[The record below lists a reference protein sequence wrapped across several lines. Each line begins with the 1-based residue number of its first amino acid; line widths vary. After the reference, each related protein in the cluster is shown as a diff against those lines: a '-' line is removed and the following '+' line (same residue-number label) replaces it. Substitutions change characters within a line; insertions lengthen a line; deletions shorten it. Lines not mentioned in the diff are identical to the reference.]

1 MASQTTLSIT
11 GMHCASCSALITRKL
26 KKTAG
31 VEEANVNYGANKA
44 RIRFDP
50 GKVDEQG
57 LIAAVKAAGYGA
69 AVADEKDREADKR
82 RRLDEIRTYGRK
94 FWAGLVLSLPMLGF
108 MVLSFLPDS
117 PVHEAVIP
125 SMGIISLIL
134 ATPVQFWLGYG
145 FYRGMWSSLKMRTF
159 NMDSLIAIG
168 TSTAY
173 FYSLYNFIDHFLTEG
188 TVIGEIHDLYF
199 EVAALLITFV
209 LLGKWLEARAK
220 GATSEAIQKL
230 MGLQAKTARIL
241 RNGQV
246 VDVPIEN
253 VQAGDIVVVRPGE
266 KIPVDGTVLKGLSS
280 VDESMLTGESIP
292 VEKKEGDRVFGA
304 TMNGTGSIEF
314 RAEKVGSET
323 ALAQIIRFV
332 EEAQGSKAPIQAFA
346 DWISSWFVPAVIGIA
361 ILTFAVWMFLGAG
374 LTFALLAFVSVIVI
388 ACPCAMGLATPTSI
402 MVATGKGAEHG
413 ILIRGGEPLEA
424 ANKLDAI
431 VFDKT
436 GTLSKGKPELRD
448 VIAIAGMRTDEILQ
462 MAASLEQGSEHPLAD
477 AIVARAKKD
486 GIQMQQTEGFRAIPG
501 KGVEGNIASKA
512 YRLGNRALL
521 QSEFGRL
528 HTHHQQA
535 ITTLEDDGKTVMLL
549 ADENEIIGAIAVADT
564 LKETSKEAV
573 DRLKHMGLT
582 VYMITGDNKRTA
594 LALARQTGIE
604 HVLAEVLPEEKANE
618 VKKLQEQGKRVAM
631 VGDGI
636 NDSPALAQADL
647 GIAMGSGT
655 DIAME
660 TGGIVLVKN
669 DLRDVVTA
677 IKLSKATVGKIK
689 QNMFFALF
697 FNVIGIPIAARAF
710 ISFGII
716 LRPELAGLAMALSS
730 VSVVTNSLLLKGFYP
745 TRKNW
750 LSDFAPIFMA
760 VGFTALFL
768 GFAKLSSATAEGMS
782 SADRLLP
789 EISRSAADLAS
800 PITRKND
807 GTVVIKLETREVI
820 SELAPGMTYQYWTYN
835 GTVPG
840 PFLRV
845 REGDTVELQLT
856 HAEGDEDT
864 AGKSADDVTFDLL
877 VPRARADGG
886 KDDGDAHEASASHA
900 AEGHAT
906 HSIDLHAVT
915 GPGGGSVLTQVA
927 DGETKIF
934 RFKANRPGVY
944 VYHCASPHVPTH
956 IANGMYG
963 LIVVEP
969 KKNLEPVDR
978 EFYVM
983 QGELYT
989 SGTLGRKGRQNF
1001 SLPKLLDEQPEYVV
1015 FNGRVGALRGSGA
1028 LKAKVGER
1036 IRLYIGVG
1044 GFVPSN
1050 FHVIGAVFDKVYSEG
1065 DIISPPLR
1073 NVQTTT
1079 IPAGGSTVVEFT
1091 VDAPGT
1097 YLLVDHSLTRSIDR
1111 GALGEIIVEGPPN
1124 PHMFSAVNPDP
1135 NHTHADLAMWIEGRR
1150 IDLSGEKYMLSEEST
1165 DPDKETN
1172 PHLHDGN
1179 GLVIHRHKPGQS
1191 VGEFLKAVGIIATA
1205 QCIALDDG
1213 TSACNQDGT
1222 PNHAA
1227 GTAGSGQ
1234 RRWQMFVNGT
1244 EQPFDPGY
1252 VFRDLDGILLTY
1264 GATGEQLPEQ
1274 LQTLSDDACLYS
1286 QTCPERGKPPVENCV
1301 ADPTVPCTEQ

>member
-1 MASQTTLSIT
+1 MASQATLSIT

-44 RIRFDP
+44 RVRFDP
-50 GKVDEQG
+50 AQVNEQG

-69 AVADEKDREADKR
+69 VVSDEKDREAEKK
-82 RRLDEIRTYGRK
+82 RRLDEIRSYQRK
-94 FWAGLVLSLPMLGF
+94 FWIGLILSLPMLAF
-108 MVLSFLPDS
+108 MVLSFLPQS
-117 PVHEAVIP
+117 QIHEVVMP
-125 SMGIISLIL
+125 YMGIVSLIL

-145 FYRGMWSSLKMRTF
+145 FYRGMWSSLKMGTF

-173 FYSLYNFIDHFLTEG
+173 FYSLWNFINHFLTEG
-188 TVIGEIHDLYF
+188 TVIGEMHDLYF

-209 LLGKWLEARAK
+209 LLGKWLEAQAK
-220 GATSEAIQKL
+220 GKTSEAIQKL
-230 MGLQAKTARIL
+230 MGLQAKTARVL
-241 RNGQV
+241 RNGQTM
-246 VDVPIEN
+246 DIPIED
-253 VQAGDIVVVRPGE
+253 VQAGDIVIVRPGE
-266 KIPVDGTVLKGLSS
+266 KIPVDGTVIKGLSS

-304 TMNGTGSIEF
+304 TMNGHGSIEF

-361 ILTFAVWMFLGAG
+361 ILTFAIWMFIGAG
-374 LTFALLAFVSVIVI
+374 LTFSLLAFVSVIVI

-424 ANKLDAI
+424 ANKI
-431 VFDKT
+431 GVMVFDKT
-436 GTLSKGKPELRD
+436 GTLSKGKPEVTNIVALEGSQD
-448 VIAIAGMRTDEILQ
+448 NILKI
-462 MAASLEQGSEHPLAD
+462 AASLEQGSEHPLAES
-477 AIVARAKKD
+477 IVKHAKDKKVSLC
-486 GIQMQQTEGFRAIPG
+486 TVEFFCAIPG
-501 KGVEGNIASKA
+501 HGVEGVIEGKK
-512 YRLGNRALL
+512 YFLGNRKLM
-521 QSEFGRL
+521 QKIGVSEL
-528 HTHHQQA
+528 AAEEQMQ
-535 ITTLEDDGKTVMLL
+535 TLENEGKTAMLL
-549 ADENEIIGAIAVADT
+549 ADEKHIIGIVAVADT

-573 DRLKHMGLT
+573 DQLKRMGIE

-594 LALARQTGIE
+594 HALARQTGITN
-604 HVLAEVLPEEKANE
+604 VLAEVLPEDKANE
-618 VKKLQEQGKRVAM
+618 VKKLQSTGKKVAM

-710 ISFGII
+710 MHWGII
-716 LRPELAGLAMALSS
+716 LRPELAGLAMAFSS
-730 VSVVTNSLLLKGFYP
+730 VSVVTNSLLLKGFHP
-745 TRKNW
+745 LKKNW
-750 LSDFAPIFMA
+750 LSDLAPVFMA
-760 VGFTALFL
+760 IGFTALFL
-768 GFAKLSSATAEGMS
+768 GFAKLSSAAIEDMPTGQT
-782 SADRLLP
+782 LP
-789 EISRSAADLAS
+789 DISRHAS
-800 PITRKND
+800 NLSSPLTRNAD
-807 GTVVIKLETREVI
+807 GTVVIKLETREVV
-820 SELAPGMTYQYWTYN
+820 SEIAPGTTYQYWTYN

-845 REGDTVELQLT
+845 QEGDTVEVQLT
-856 HAEGDEDT
+856 HAAEGEEVSQDM
-864 AGKSADDVTFDLL
+864 SFDL
-877 VPRARADGG
+877 VPTALADGG
-886 KDDGDAHEASASHA
+886 ETEDAHTDGGGAHA

-915 GPGGGSVLTQVA
+915 GPGGGSVLTQVK

-934 RFKANRPGVY
+934 RFKANRSGVY

-969 KKNLEPVDR
+969 KEGLEPVDK

-989 SGTLGRKGRQNF
+989 SGALGKKGHQKF
-1001 SLPKLLDEQPEYVV
+1001 SKEKLLAENPEYFI
-1015 FNGRVGALRGSGA
+1015 FNGRTGALAGSGA
-1028 LKAKVGER
+1028 LRANVGER
-1036 IRLYIGVG
+1036 IRLYVGVG
-1044 GFVPSN
+1044 GSVPSN
-1050 FHVIGAVFDKVYSEG
+1050 FHVIGAVFDKVYPEG
-1065 DIISPPLR
+1065 AITSPPLR
-1073 NVQTTT
+1073 NVQTT
-1079 IPAGGSTVVEFT
+1079 IVPAGGSAVVEFT
-1091 VDAPGT
+1091 VDVPGK

-1111 GALGEIIVEGPPN
+1111 GALGELIVEGPRN
-1124 PHMFSAVNPDP
+1124 PELFSAVNPDP
-1135 NHTHADLAMWIEGRR
+1135 NHTHADLAMWVEGRK
-1150 IDLSGEKYMLSEEST
+1150 IDLSAGKYMLDEESA
-1165 DPDKETN
+1165 DSEKETN

-1179 GLVIHRHKPGQS
+1179 GLVIHRHKAGQS
-1191 VGEFLKAVGIIATA
+1191 IGEFLKAIDINATN
-1205 QCIALDDG
+1205 QCVTLDDG
-1213 TSACNQDGT
+1213 TSLCNE
-1222 PNHAA
+1222 
-1227 GTAGSGQ
+1227 GSK
-1234 RRWQMFVNGT
+1234 RWQMFINGT
-1244 EQPFDPGY
+1244 EQPLDPAY
-1252 VFRDLDGILLTY
+1252 VFRDLDQILLTY
-1264 GATGEQLPEQ
+1264 GATGEQVAEH
-1274 LQTLSDDACLYS
+1274 LQSLSDDACLYS
-1286 QTCPERGKPPVENCV
+1286 QTCPERGTPPVENCV
-1301 ADPTVPCTEQ
+1301 ADPTVPCVAP